1 MVAKVAGYCGAIL
14 DFERDIFARKIF
26 IERFFDKELRRIGA
40 PRRDR
45 VTQ

>member
-1 MVAKVAGYCGAIL
+1 MVAKVTGYCGTIF

-40 PRRDR
+40 GRRYG